1 MIAMEKEDILV
12 QADTAFEQKYYADAL
27 DLYTQAEGLGV
38 VFDDEQLYRF
48 SETLFIHGEYSKALS
63 LLERIPNYTIDHF
76 DAQKLLYQIKKALHL
91 TEDELIKVLD
101 EICKYSYDDELMYEL
116 AYMYARKSNVGKCRR
131 ICKTIQNS
139 FRSGIW
145 VEKANSLLEQGCLVS
160 NTKEA
165 VASSEKN
172 DLDTS
177 DLEDKPMPT
186 KKSSDLPDFLEEAF
200 SEMIG
205 MGSVK
210 QELKKFYDLARVEKL
225 RAEKLGIPANSER
238 SYNFVLYG
246 NPGTG
251 KTAVARIIG
260 KVLYT
265 LGIRENEN
273 FIEVDRGK
281 IVSEHIGETAK
292 LTLAAIKSASGG
304 TLFVDE
310 AYSLYKNDSQD
321 FGQEAIDTLLKD
333 MEDNRANYSVIM
345 AGYRDQMTDMLNH
358 SNPGFRSRFSFHI
371 DIPDY
376 SDDELIQIAHL
387 IASKHHYRI
396 DNDGDEAIR
405 KAIAKERIDE
415 TFGNARFIRELIEK
429 AELNMS
435 SRLANESEISEDDL
449 IVLKAED
456 IFLQHNNEETLDSLI
471 EELDKLTGLK
481 DAKKRVHE
489 LVSIIG
495 EQKEAERRGLSIG
508 NSATTMHMTFKGNAG
523 TGKTTVARIIGR
535 ILGELG
541 VLKRG
546 NVFIECS
553 REDVIGQYQ
562 GHTAEKMK
570 NVIRSALGGVLFI
583 DEAYSLKNGDGDSF
597 GQEAINT
604 LVAAM
609 ENYRESLVVILAGYT
624 TDIDQFLSSNQGL
637 RSRVAY
643 DLFFEDYT
651 IDEMTDIFYSMV
663 IHDGLKISGD
673 IRTVVRN
680 TLAKKSN
687 STDFGNA
694 RGVRNIFELVK
705 NSKAKRNIAKKER
718 GEELTNSDLES
729 IYAEDFEN
737 I

>member
-1 MIAMEKEDILV
+1 MNLEIEDILV
-12 QADTAFEQKYYADAL
+12 QADAAFEQKYYTDAFYL
-27 DLYTQAEGLGV
+27 YAKAEDLGA
-38 VFDDEQLYRF
+38 VFNDEQLFRF
-48 SETLFIHGEYSKALS
+48 SYILFTHSKYSKALS
-63 LLERIPNYTIDHF
+63 LLERIPNYTVDHF
-76 DAQKLLYQIKKALHL
+76 DAQVLLYQIKKALHYN
-91 TEDELIKVLD
+91 EDELIRVLD

-116 AYMYARKSNVGKCRR
+116 AYMYARQNNIGKCRR
-131 ICKTIQNS
+131 VCKTILNS
-139 FRSGIW
+139 FRSGVW
-145 VEKANSLLEQGCLVS
+145 VEKANRLLEQGCVVS
-160 NTKEA
+160 DVQESA
-165 VASSEKN
+165 VSYEKN
-172 DLDTS
+172 DLNTD
-177 DLEDKPMPT
+177 DIGDKHLST
-186 KKSSDLPDFLEEAF
+186 KKNSDLPDFLEEAF

-205 MGSVK
+205 MDSVK
-210 QELKKFYDLARVEKL
+210 QELKRFYDLARVEKL
-225 RAEKLGIPANSER
+225 RTEKLGIPANSER

-260 KVLYT
+260 KTLHT

-292 LTLAAIKSASGG
+292 LTLAAVKSANGG
-304 TLFVDE
+304 TLFIDE

-333 MEDNRANYSVIM
+333 MEDNRTSYSVIM
-345 AGYRDQMTDMLNH
+345 AGYRNQMTDMLNH
-358 SNPGFRSRFSFHI
+358 SNPGFRSRFNFHI

-387 IASKHHYRI
+387 IATKHHYRI
-396 DNDGDEAIR
+396 DNDGDEAIK
-405 KAIAKERIDE
+405 KAISKERIDE

-435 SRLANESEISEDDL
+435 SRLANESEISEEDL

-456 IFLQHNNEETLDSLI
+456 IFLEHNNADTLDSLI

-481 DAKKRVHE
+481 DAKKRVRE
-489 LVSIIG
+489 IVSIIG
-495 EQKEAERRGLSIG
+495 EQKEAEHRGLSIG
-508 NSATTMHMTFKGNAG
+508 SSATTMHMTFKGNAG
-523 TGKTTVARIIGR
+523 TGKTTVARLIGK

-546 NVFIECS
+546 NVFVECS

-609 ENYRESLVVILAGYT
+609 ENYRDSLVVILAGYT
-624 TDIDQFLSSNQGL
+624 TDVDKFLSSNQGL

-643 DLFFEDYT
+643 DLLFEDYT
-651 IDEMTDIFYSMV
+651 LDEMTDIFYSMV
-663 IHDGLKISGD
+663 IRDGLKISDD
-673 IRTVVRN
+673 IRNVVRS
-680 TLAKKSN
+680 TLEKKSQ

-694 RGVRNIFELVK
+694 RGVRNIYEKVK
-705 NSKAKRNIAKKER
+705 TNKAKRKKI
-718 GEELTNSDLES
+718 TDNDYIC
-729 IYAEDFEN
+729 IYSEDFEN